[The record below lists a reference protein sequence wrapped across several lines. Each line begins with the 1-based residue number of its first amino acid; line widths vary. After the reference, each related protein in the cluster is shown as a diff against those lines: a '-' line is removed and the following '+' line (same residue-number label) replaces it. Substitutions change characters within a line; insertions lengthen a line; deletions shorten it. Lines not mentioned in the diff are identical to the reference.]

1 MASTDPKNN
10 LLIDMLPQ
18 SAFRRIEQQLE
29 TVSLRAGEVLIEP
42 EAAFDVVYFPVDSIV
57 SLDNFVSDKRGSGEA
72 TASVALTG
80 REGLVGIELVL
91 SAQTAISRV
100 TVRVDGSALRMH
112 GDALRAEFVRGT
124 AMQRI
129 LLGAAD
135 ALVSQISNNS
145 ACERL
150 HSPLQRLIRWLLL
163 VDDRAVRRDL
173 MLTQGT
179 LAQLQGVRRESIS
192 LAAGRLQRAGLI
204 TYARGNLVVID
215 RAGLEARSCECYRAI
230 KARYGAILK
239 QAVDEGQS
247 L

>member
-10 LLIDMLPQ
+10 LLLDMLPP
-18 SAFRRIEQQLE
+18 SALRRIEQHLE

-57 SLDNFVSDKRGSGEA
+57 SLDNFVSDKRGSGA

-91 SAQTAISRV
+91 GAQTAISRA
-100 TVRVDGSALRMH
+100 TVRVDGSALCMH

-135 ALVSQISNNS
+135 GLVSQISNNS

-163 VDDRAVRRDL
+163 VDDRAARRDL

-179 LAQLQGVRRESIS
+179 LAQFQGVRRESIS
-192 LAAGRLQRAGLI
+192 MAAGRLQRAGLI

-230 KARYGAILK
+230 KARYGAILT
-239 QAVDEGQS
+239 QP
-247 L
+247 